1 MLVIREIE
9 ACNPLQKMGTIGQ
22 NGQNWTQLTR
32 LDNMDKIIHYGTK
45 WTDGRMDKMDKTGQN

>member
-9 ACNPLQKMGTIGQ
+9 ACNPLQK